1 MRQRV
6 YCVKLVVGDMDKLFF
21 HLFGSVPVFRRA
33 DADGLGHGEMFIIQI
48 RERTFVTDYT
58 TDVAGFVQFERHI
71 FLLQPAVR
79 VTSPVININKGR
91 R

>member
-6 YCVKLVVGDMDKLFF
+6 YCVKLVVSDMDKLFF
-21 HLFGSVPVFRRA
+21 HLFGGVPVFRRA

-71 FLLQPAVR
+71 FLFAAGSKSDKPRNQY
-79 VTSPVININKGR
+79 K
-91 R
+91 

>member
-1 MRQRV
+1 
-6 YCVKLVVGDMDKLFF
+6 MDKLFF

-71 FLLQPAVR
+71 FLFAAGSKSDKPRNQY
-79 VTSPVININKGR
+79 K
-91 R
+91 